1 MVCQEETN
9 SIWGFHNSQ
18 IDMRSNMTIVEPPL
32 LKAHSGS
39 GIGLCSMYEGSNLR
53 LTKPTPAKQ
62 P

>member
-1 MVCQEETN
+1 
-9 SIWGFHNSQ
+9 
-18 IDMRSNMTIVEPPL
+18 MTIVEPPL